1 MQNLKTGSVLLP
13 KCARHPAGITLRSAC
28 CRAQTAET
36 ASGVSPAHHIESVLL
51 VRFEESAGASMSVCE
66 ARSVK
71 EFIVCSPPVIIL
83 VPINLLASLEP
94 VAIWKHCSVY
104 KLGKDQHSGAL
115 TSHTNL
121 ETIRA
126 RQSGWLL
133 RKGPAW
139 IPLTGCGDARPLVR
153 ENANSVLHR
162 KTPVLLSHRHLHFQD
177 YGAIFIWRLYFCI
190 LWPFFFCC
198 FFFLFSQTNTHSHPP
213 THTNKHNLLI
223 CFFALF
229 HGMARTSLFIFY
241 FLLFI

>member
-1 MQNLKTGSVLLP
+1 
-13 KCARHPAGITLRSAC
+13 
-28 CRAQTAET
+28 
-36 ASGVSPAHHIESVLL
+36 
-51 VRFEESAGASMSVCE
+51 MSVCE

-190 LWPFFFCC
+190 LWPFFFVV
-198 FFFLFSQTNTHSHPP
+198 FFFCSHRRTRTATHPHTQTNTIYWSVF
-213 THTNKHNLLI
+213 LL
-223 CFFALF
+223 CFTEWLAPRFLF
-229 HGMARTSLFIFY
+229 FIFY
-241 FLLFI
+241 YLFKETSSHNLSPHVESPSWKAANVKNLNLERKLPLKKKNNKGKRKKILK